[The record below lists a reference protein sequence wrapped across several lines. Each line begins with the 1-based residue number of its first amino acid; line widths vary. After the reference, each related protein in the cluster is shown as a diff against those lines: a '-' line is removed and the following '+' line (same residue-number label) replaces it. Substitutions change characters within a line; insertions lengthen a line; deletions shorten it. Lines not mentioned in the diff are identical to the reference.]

1 MWCHSIIGTGSCVK
15 KSQSRNAAKM
25 YRNIHSKAPL
35 RSRSQRSPHRRSER
49 PLAAYASAKIGGIT
63 ANCVGSPM
71 AFRHCGA
78 PPISEWPQCFCATGR
93 SSCCT
98 SSHSTATASARR
110 KRWRSDFGEV
120 GFAAPLER
128 CGGAVTAVPRRVV
141 TMAQECGE
149 DWDQRCAAR
158 QGYTAAQ
165 LA

>member
-15 KSQSRNAAKM
+15 KSHSRNAAKM

-78 PPISEWPQCFCATGR
+78 PPISAWPQCFCATGR

-120 GFAAPLER
+120 GFAALER

-149 DWDQRCAAR
+149 DWDQRGAW
-158 QGYTAAQ
+158 
-165 LA
+165 LP